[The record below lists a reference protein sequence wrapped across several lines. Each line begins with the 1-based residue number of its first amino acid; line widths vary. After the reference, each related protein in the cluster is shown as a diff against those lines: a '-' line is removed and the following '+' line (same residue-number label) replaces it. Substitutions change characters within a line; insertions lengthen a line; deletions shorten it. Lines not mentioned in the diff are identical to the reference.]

1 LAAEGGLAPA
11 AIAEGVASFEGVRR
25 RLEPR
30 GEVRGVTVYDDF
42 AHHPTAVAETLAGVR
57 AAYPG
62 RRVWAIFEPRS
73 ATACRRV
80 MEADLTAALQGADE
94 VVLPAVFRSSVPE
107 AVRLS
112 PERVVAALSAQ
123 GVHARFLP
131 TVDEIVGVVASE
143 AGEGDQIVVMSNG
156 AFENIHARLL
166 AALGDA

>member
-1 LAAEGGLAPA
+1 
-11 AIAEGVASFEGVRR
+11 
-25 RLEPR
+25 
-30 GEVRGVTVYDDF
+30 
-42 AHHPTAVAETLAGVR
+42 
-57 AAYPG
+57 
-62 RRVWAIFEPRS
+62 
-73 ATACRRV
+73 